1 MSSAGAPA
9 NFGESV
15 SVRADQTIPG
25 NKTFTGTTTMT
36 GATVL
41 SGAVTA
47 PSATTGAR
55 APAFTG
61 TAPTTAVTSLV
72 TGTGFATAGQVVTT
86 TSNFTATAN
95 QYANCFLI
103 TATQSMCQIVSHP
116 AVTGAPLV
124 LTVFGLAPT
133 TAAEAFKILIAPTP
147 AGSVA
152 SHTHAGLT

>member
-15 SVRADQTIPG
+15 SIRADQTITG
-25 NKTFTGTTTMT
+25 SKTFSGSTT
-36 GATVL
+36 L
-41 SGAVTA
+41 SGSVTA

-61 TAPTTAVTSLV
+61 TAPTTAAASLV

-86 TSNFTATAN
+86 TSNFTATAS
-95 QYANCFLI
+95 QYANCWLI
-103 TATQSMCQIVSHP
+103 TATHAPCLIVSHP
-116 AVTGAPLV
+116 AVTGAPLA

-133 TAAEAFKILIAPTP
+133 TAAEAFRILIGPTP

-152 SHTHAGLT
+152 SHTHVGLT